1 MYSPSIGRTRPGA
14 IVLHTSINIIGQIM
28 INCDMIKLGNRYIL
42 CKMPSFTSISGYIQS
57 TIVAIHHIVGII
69 WMNPPGMVIGMN
81 PIGNA
86 ISRHQFGKGTTTI
99 LTHIDISENT
109 VNSIFIFRIYPKI
122 TVIKG
127 SITNFVFVIY

>member
-14 IVLHTSINIIGQIM
+14 IVLHTSVNIIGQIM

-57 TIVAIHHIVGII
+57 TIVAIHHIIGII
-69 WMNPPGMVIGMN
+69 RVNPPGMVIGVN
-81 PIGNA
+81 SIGNA
-86 ISRHQFGKGTTTI
+86 ISRHKLGKGTTAIFTDI
-99 LTHIDISENT
+99 YISENT
-109 VNSIFIFRIYPKI
+109 VNPIFIFRIYTEI

-127 SITNFVFVIY
+127 SGTNFVFIIY